1 MLCCLNPDCEKPL
14 NPDTYKHCQ
23 QCGSRLITLLSDRFK
38 VLKPLDRGGFGKIY
52 LAEDTHN
59 HHQRCV
65 IKQLAYQSQGTWA
78 IQRAEE
84 LFTQEAQQL
93 QQLGQHPQ
101 IPSLYA
107 YFTESANLYLA
118 QEFIEGHTLLKE
130 LQQKGIF
137 SETQI
142 RELLL
147 NILPVLRDIHA
158 QGVIHRDLKPE
169 NIMRKQEDGTLILID
184 FGVSRRFT
192 ESVLTKTGTTLGSQ
206 GYAALEQMQAGK
218 SIPASDLFSLGVSCF
233 QLMTNKVPYTLFL
246 QYGYS
251 WISQWH
257 QHLKTPISDHLRTVL
272 GKLLQN
278 DLRLRYGSATSVL
291 TDLQARQIVDIPT
304 VSAPNTLS
312 QLSVAPTT
320 LVSSQPHNQPAPLGS
335 KTLLSAQQPLLH
347 PFKFEVITTNS
358 QGEVIKRESK
368 VAEGFHEPLGEGVHL
383 EMVSIPGGRF
393 MMGSPSQ
400 ELDRDVSEGPY
411 HAVEIAAFFIG
422 KYEVTQLQWR
432 AVATWPKVTH
442 DLHYD
447 PSKFKGANYP
457 VEQVSWL
464 DAIEFCAR
472 LSQQTGRDYRLP
484 SEAEWEYACRSGTV
498 TPFTYGPTIT
508 SEQANYQGQFSYGS
522 GSKGVYRQSTTPVGR
537 FPANAFGLYDMHGN
551 VYEWCL
557 DCWHKNYDGAPR
569 DGRPWLTSREA
580 DPRVLRGGSWY
591 NKPRYC
597 RAANRSRYAPHN
609 RINDI
614 GFRVAVTIP
623 PP

>member
-1 MLCCLNPDCEKPL
+1 MRCCLNPDCEKPL
-14 NPDTYKHCQ
+14 NPDTHKHCQ
-23 QCGSRLITLLSDRFK
+23 QCGSRLIDLLSDRFK

-59 HHQRCV
+59 HHQHCV

-93 QQLGQHPQ
+93 HQLGQHPQ

-130 LQQKGIF
+130 LQQKGLF

-147 NILPVLRDIHA
+147 NILPVLRDIHV

-169 NIMRKQEDGTLILID
+169 NIMRKQEDGTLVLID

-251 WISQWH
+251 WISQWD

-278 DLRLRYGSATSVL
+278 DLRLRYGSAASVL
-291 TDLQARQIVDIPT
+291 ADLQTRPRCLDT
-304 VSAPNTLS
+304 VQQS
-312 QLSVAPTT
+312 QLQIPS
-320 LVSSQPHNQPAPLGS
+320 
-335 KTLLSAQQPLLH
+335 LSYPLL
-347 PFKFEVITTNS
+347 PPPWSVVN
-358 QGEVIKRESK
+358 
-368 VAEGFHEPLGEGVHL
+368 
-383 EMVSIPGGRF
+383 
-393 MMGSPSQ
+393 
-400 ELDRDVSEGPY
+400 
-411 HAVEIAAFFIG
+411 
-422 KYEVTQLQWR
+422 
-432 AVATWPKVTH
+432 
-442 DLHYD
+442 
-447 PSKFKGANYP
+447 
-457 VEQVSWL
+457 
-464 DAIEFCAR
+464 
-472 LSQQTGRDYRLP
+472 
-484 SEAEWEYACRSGTV
+484 
-498 TPFTYGPTIT
+498 PTINPHPLALKPFCLLN
-508 SEQANYQGQFSYGS
+508 SLY
-522 GSKGVYRQSTTPVGR
+522 STP
-537 FPANAFGLYDMHGN
+537 
-551 VYEWCL
+551 
-557 DCWHKNYDGAPR
+557 
-569 DGRPWLTSREA
+569 SS
-580 DPRVLRGGSWY
+580 LR
-591 NKPRYC
+591 
-597 RAANRSRYAPHN
+597 
-609 RINDI
+609 
-614 GFRVAVTIP
+614 
-623 PP
+623 

>member
-1 MLCCLNPDCEKPL
+1 MRCCLNPDCEKPF
-14 NPDTYKHCQ
+14 NPDTHKHCQ
-23 QCGSRLITLLSDRFK
+23 QCGSRLIDLLSDRFK

-59 HHQRCV
+59 HHQHCV

-93 QQLGQHPQ
+93 HQLGQHPQ

-130 LQQKGIF
+130 LQQKGLF

-147 NILPVLRDIHA
+147 NILPVLRDIHV

-169 NIMRKQEDGTLILID
+169 NIMRKQEDGTLVLID

-251 WISQWH
+251 WISQWN

-278 DLRLRYGSATSVL
+278 DLRLRYGSAASVL
-291 TDLQARQIVDIPT
+291 ADLQTRHVVDIPT

-320 LVSSQPHNQPAPLGS
+320 LVSSQPHNQPAPLSS
-335 KTLLSAQQPLLH
+335 KTLLSAQQPVLH
-347 PFKFEVITTNS
+347 SFKFEVITMNP
-358 QGEVIKRESK
+358 QGEVIKRVPK
-368 VAEGFHEPLGEGVHL
+368 VAEGFHETLSEGVQL
-383 EMVSIPGGRF
+383 EMVSIPSGRF

-400 ELDRDVSEGPY
+400 ELDRDISEGPY
-411 HAVEIAAFFIG
+411 HAVEIAAFFMG
-422 KYEVTQLQWR
+422 KYEITQLQWR
-432 AVATWPKVTH
+432 AVSTWPKVTH

-472 LSQQTGRDYRLP
+472 LSQQMGRDYRLP
-484 SEAEWEYACRSGTV
+484 SEAEWEYACRAGTV
-498 TPFTYGPTIT
+498 TPFAYGSTIT

-557 DCWHKNYDGAPR
+557 DCWHKNYDGAPT
-569 DGRPWLTSREA
+569 DGRPWLTSKET

-614 GFRVAVTIP
+614 GFRVALTLLP
-623 PP
+623 L